1 MITLFNRKE
10 LTVTFDL
17 NEQAR
22 LRKLLAEEGID
33 YSVKTVNR
41 LSASPFSAG
50 SRGRT
55 GTYGQ
60 KTEGMIEYIIYV
72 KRAEYDRSGV
82 GVDSEIKE
90 GGCVQEYLK
99 RNHLL
104 LIVLYIHP
112 VGQPFV
118 LSRRP

>member
-10 LTVTFDL
+10 LTVTYDM
-17 NEQAR
+17 NEQSR
-22 LRKLLAEEGID
+22 VRTILAKEGID

-60 KTEGMIEYIIYV
+60 NMDAMTEYIIYV
-72 KRAEYDRSGV
+72 KKADYENA
-82 GVDSEIKE
+82 
-90 GGCVQEYLK
+90 L
-99 RNHLL
+99 N
-104 LIVLYIHP
+104 LI
-112 VGQPFV
+112 QK
-118 LSRRP
+118 